1 MRGEEGLA
9 VTDIGEGGKVL
20 IHGEHWNAISD
31 VPVTKGSKIRVI
43 RVEHMKVKVEPI
55 EK

>member
-9 VTDIGEGGKVL
+9 ITDIHAEGKVL

-31 VPVTKGSKIRVI
+31 APVTRGSKIRVI
-43 RVEHMKVKVEPI
+43 HVENLKVKVEPI

>member
-1 MRGEEGLA
+1 MRGEEGIA
-9 VTDIGEGGKVL
+9 ITDIHEEGKVL

-31 VPVTKGSKIRVI
+31 VPVIQGSKIRVI
-43 RVEHMKVKVEPI
+43 RVEHLKVRIEPI